1 VIIKERRKLVLVAR
15 ESPLSPIHLA
25 NMQTLVGYG
34 AIMLPPMMTF
44 YNHPQSIADM
54 TRHIV
59 GKMLDIFD
67 LEVEGFQR
75 WGTEPV
81 KAAHSLLEIPGTSTQ

>member
-1 VIIKERRKLVLVAR
+1 
-15 ESPLSPIHLA
+15 
-25 NMQTLVGYG
+25 
-34 AIMLPPMMTF
+34 
-44 YNHPQSIADM
+44 
-54 TRHIV
+54 
-59 GKMLDIFD
+59 MLDIFD